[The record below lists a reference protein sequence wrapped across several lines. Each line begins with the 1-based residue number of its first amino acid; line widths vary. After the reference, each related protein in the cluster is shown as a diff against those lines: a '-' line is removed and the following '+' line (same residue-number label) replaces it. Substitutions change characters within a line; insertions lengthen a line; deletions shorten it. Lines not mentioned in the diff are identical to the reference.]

1 MSIQALERGFENTSA
16 VLEKANE
23 SLRDEVIS
31 QLMIGADNPGSRL
44 PSPFTPREN
53 APPAAESGTEA
64 RLDST
69 NRTAPAEKKI
79 EWAENLSDAFRKAQ
93 SENKPMVLMFG
104 ADWCTACTKL
114 KDTVVN
120 SKEFNA
126 YGDRA
131 VFVHANPDKDDR
143 FGNIKQKMQELGI
156 DSFPTMVIL
165 EVPSMVERARV
176 TGRWDKEIYMHKV
189 GEAFKGKSDAPM
201 PRSSSTPLAAPAPAD
216 RPLAPSI

>member
-1 MSIQALERGFENTSA
+1 MSIQALERDSKA
-16 VLEKANE
+16 VVVEEANE
-23 SLRDEVIS
+23 GLRNEVIS
-31 QLMIGADNPGSRL
+31 QLMTVADNSRL
-44 PSPFTPREN
+44 PSPFAARETTPGS
-53 APPAAESGTEA
+53 ESRTEA

-69 NRTAPAEKKI
+69 NNASPEKKI

-104 ADWCTACTKL
+104 ADWCNACSKL
-114 KDTVVN
+114 KDTVIS

-126 YGDRA
+126 YNDRA

-176 TGRWDKEIYMHKV
+176 TGRWDKEIYMHKMQ
-189 GEAFKGKSDAPM
+189 EAFKGKSDAPM
-201 PRSSSTPLAAPAPAD
+201 PKSTASSGEPALTLRVVPGV
-216 RPLAPSI
+216 PVG